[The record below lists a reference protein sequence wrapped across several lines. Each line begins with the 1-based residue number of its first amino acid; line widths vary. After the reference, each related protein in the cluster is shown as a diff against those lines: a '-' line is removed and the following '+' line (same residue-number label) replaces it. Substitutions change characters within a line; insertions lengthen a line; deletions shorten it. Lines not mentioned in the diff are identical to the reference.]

1 MYFDFVA
8 FGIPLVTMC
17 PSTECS
23 RKEKNMRKKIY
34 ETLSYVGLA
43 AIMVGVCLIRYRYGQ
58 VLLPV
63 GLLLTIPCLVTEYE
77 ND

>member
-1 MYFDFVA
+1 MLLRA
-8 FGIPLVTMC
+8 PLL
-17 PSTECS
+17 SARE
-23 RKEKNMRKKIY
+23 RRENMRKKIY
-34 ETLSYVGLA
+34 ETLGYVGLA

>member
-1 MYFDFVA
+1 MLLRA
-8 FGIPLVTMC
+8 PLL
-17 PSTECS
+17 SA
-23 RKEKNMRKKIY
+23 RGRRKNMRKKIY
-34 ETLSYVGLA
+34 EILGYVGLA

-58 VLLPV
+58 VLLPL

>member
-1 MYFDFVA
+1 MLLRA
-8 FGIPLVTMC
+8 PLL
-17 PSTECS
+17 SARE
-23 RKEKNMRKKIY
+23 RRENMRKKIY
-34 ETLSYVGLA
+34 EILGYVGLA
-43 AIMVGVCLIRYRYGQ
+43 AIMVGACLIRYRYGQ

>member
-1 MYFDFVA
+1 MYFDFVT
-8 FGIPLVTMC
+8 FDIPLVATC

-34 ETLSYVGLA
+34 EILGYVGLA
-43 AIMVGVCLIRYRYGQ
+43 AIMVGACLIRYRYGQ
-58 VLLPV
+58 VLLPL

>member
-1 MYFDFVA
+1 MKSIICEA
-8 FGIPLVTMC
+8 LGC
-17 PSTECS
+17 
-23 RKEKNMRKKIY
+23 
-34 ETLSYVGLA
+34 VGFA
-43 AIMVGVCLIRYRYGQ
+43 AIMVGACLIRYRYGQ

>member
-1 MYFDFVA
+1 MTYLLLLRA
-8 FGIPLVTMC
+8 PLL
-17 PSTECS
+17 SARE
-23 RKEKNMRKKIY
+23 RRENMRKKIY
-34 ETLSYVGLA
+34 ETLGYVGLA

>member
-1 MYFDFVA
+1 MYFA
-8 FGIPLVTMC
+8 FDIPLVTTC

-23 RKEKNMRKKIY
+23 GKEKNMRKKIY
-34 ETLSYVGLA
+34 ETLGYVGLA
-43 AIMVGVCLIRYRYGQ
+43 AIMVGACLIRYRYGQ

-63 GLLLTIPCLVTEYE
+63 GLLLTIPCLVTEHE

>member
-1 MYFDFVA
+1 MLLRA
-8 FGIPLVTMC
+8 PLL
-17 PSTECS
+17 SA
-23 RKEKNMRKKIY
+23 RGRRKNMRKKIY
-34 ETLSYVGLA
+34 EILGYVGLA

>member
-1 MYFDFVA
+1 MLLRA
-8 FGIPLVTMC
+8 PLL
-17 PSTECS
+17 SARE
-23 RKEKNMRKKIY
+23 RRENMRKKIY
-34 ETLSYVGLA
+34 EMLGYVGLA

>member
-1 MYFDFVA
+1 MLLRA
-8 FGIPLVTMC
+8 PLL
-17 PSTECS
+17 SARE
-23 RKEKNMRKKIY
+23 RRENMRKKMY
-34 ETLSYVGLA
+34 EILGYVGLA
-43 AIMVGVCLIRYRYGQ
+43 AIMVGACLIRYRYGQ

>member
-1 MYFDFVA
+1 
-8 FGIPLVTMC
+8 
-17 PSTECS
+17 
-23 RKEKNMRKKIY
+23 MRKKIY
-34 ETLSYVGLA
+34 EMLGYVGLA

>member
-1 MYFDFVA
+1 
-8 FGIPLVTMC
+8 
-17 PSTECS
+17 
-23 RKEKNMRKKIY
+23 MRKKIY
-34 ETLSYVGLA
+34 EILGYVGLA
-43 AIMVGVCLIRYRYGQ
+43 AIVVGTCLIRYRYGQ

>member
-1 MYFDFVA
+1 MLLRA
-8 FGIPLVTMC
+8 PLL
-17 PSTECS
+17 SARE
-23 RKEKNMRKKIY
+23 RRENMRKKIY
-34 ETLSYVGLA
+34 EILGYVGLA

>member
-1 MYFDFVA
+1 MLLCA
-8 FGIPLVTMC
+8 PLL
-17 PSTECS
+17 SARE
-23 RKEKNMRKKIY
+23 RRENMRKKIY
-34 ETLSYVGLA
+34 EILGYVGLA

>member
-1 MYFDFVA
+1 MLLRA
-8 FGIPLVTMC
+8 PLL
-17 PSTECS
+17 SARE
-23 RKEKNMRKKIY
+23 RRENMRKKMY
-34 ETLSYVGLA
+34 EILGYVGLA

-58 VLLPV
+58 VLLPL

>member
-1 MYFDFVA
+1 MLLRA
-8 FGIPLVTMC
+8 PLL
-17 PSTECS
+17 SARE
-23 RKEKNMRKKIY
+23 RRENMRKKIY
-34 ETLSYVGLA
+34 ETLGYVGLA

-58 VLLPV
+58 VLLPL

>member
-1 MYFDFVA
+1 MLLRA
-8 FGIPLVTMC
+8 PLL
-17 PSTECS
+17 SARE
-23 RKEKNMRKKIY
+23 RRENMRKKIY
-34 ETLSYVGLA
+34 EILGYVGLA

-58 VLLPV
+58 VLLPL